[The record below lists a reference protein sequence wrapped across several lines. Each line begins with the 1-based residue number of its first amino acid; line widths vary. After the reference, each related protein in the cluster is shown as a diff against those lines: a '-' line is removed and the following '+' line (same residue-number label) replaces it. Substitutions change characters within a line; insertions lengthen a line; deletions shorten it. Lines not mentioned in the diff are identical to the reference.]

1 MSGGSGK
8 IRDLVEERP
17 VVSIVVATVGDTEAL
32 RVSLAS
38 ALAQHEVP
46 AEVIVVFHG
55 SAGPIAASVEPLVAD
70 ARVRCERAPN
80 LNAAGARNFG
90 VRGARA
96 DTIAFLDDTD
106 VWAPRHLATMLALGG
121 ADFVYSASWIVDA
134 QREIVG
140 FQTVPAP
147 DTLAID
153 ILGHNAI
160 GTPSSVVASRDL
172 WERAGGF
179 DEWLDVLAPWD
190 LWIRWSRAGSARM
203 SATPTVAARA
213 GALLAPSAQRELREL
228 KRRYGGDARR
238 AGVRFGTLPAIVPA
252 PADGARP
259 PWLVEQPDTTTE
271 PPRPTV

>member
-1 MSGGSGK
+1 M
-8 IRDLVEERP
+8 EERP
-17 VVSIVVATVGDTEAL
+17 VVSIVVATDGDTEAL

-46 AEVIVVFHG
+46 CEVIVVFHG
-55 SAGPIAASVEPLVAD
+55 SVGPIPASVEPLVTD
-70 ARVRCERAPN
+70 ARVRCERAPK
-80 LNAAGARNFG
+80 LNASGARNFG
-90 VRGARA
+90 VRCSRA
-96 DTIAFLDDTD
+96 DTIAFLDDAD
-106 VWAPRHLATMLALGG
+106 VWAPRHLPTMLALGA
-121 ADFVYSASWIVDA
+121 ADFAYSASWIVDA

-140 FQTVPAP
+140 FQTVPGP
-147 DTLAID
+147 DKLAVD

-172 WERAGGF
+172 WARAGGF

-190 LWIRWSRAGSARM
+190 LWIRWSRAGTARM

-213 GALLAPSAQRELREL
+213 GALLAPSAHGELREL
-228 KRRYGGDARR
+228 KRRYGGDAKR
-238 AGVRFGTLPAIVPA
+238 AGVRFGTLPPIVPA

-259 PWLVEQPDTTTE
+259 PWLVEQPTTE

>member
-1 MSGGSGK
+1 
-8 IRDLVEERP
+8 LVEERP
-17 VVSIVVATVGDTEAL
+17 VVSIVVATGGDTGAL

-55 SAGPIAASVEPLVAD
+55 SAGPIPANVEPLVSD
-70 ARVRCERAPN
+70 ARVRCERAPK
-80 LNAAGARNFG
+80 LNAAGARNLG
-90 VRGARA
+90 VRFAKA
-96 DTIAFLDDTD
+96 DTIAFLDGTD
-106 VWAPRHLATMLALGG
+106 VWAPRHLPTMLALGS
-121 ADFVYSASWIVDA
+121 ADFAYSASWVVDA

-140 FQTVPAP
+140 FQAVPSP
-147 DTLAID
+147 DNLVVD
-153 ILGHNAI
+153 VLGHNSI

-190 LWIRWSRAGSARM
+190 LWIRWSRAGSAQM

-213 GALLAPSAQRELREL
+213 GALLGPSAKAELREL
-228 KRRYGGDARR
+228 KRRYGGDAKR
-238 AGVRFGTLPAIVPA
+238 AGVRFGTLPPMVPA

-259 PWLVEQPDTTTE
+259 PWLVEQADTTTE